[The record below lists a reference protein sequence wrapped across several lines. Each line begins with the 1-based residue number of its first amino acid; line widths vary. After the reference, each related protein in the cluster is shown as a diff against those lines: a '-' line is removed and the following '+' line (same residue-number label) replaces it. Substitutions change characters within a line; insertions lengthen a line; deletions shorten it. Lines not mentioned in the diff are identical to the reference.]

1 MAHKYDLGL
10 ARSSLVACNHGL
22 VWQLVVSHSV
32 KKRDQG
38 VYHSLVFPLNGAKQG
53 TPLPLVDPI
62 N

>member
-32 KKRDQG
+32 KRDQG
-38 VYHSLVFPLNGAKQG
+38 VYHSLVPPLMGLNRVP
-53 TPLPLVDPI
+53 PLPLVDPI